1 MRHLYAEDNWNSHC
15 RSQGHSNAVA
25 NFEAEKEVSGLNVLT
40 QKPMTNF
47 FRVVRMKKVG
57 V

>member
-1 MRHLYAEDNWNSHC
+1 MRHPYAEDNWNSHC
-15 RSQGHSNAVA
+15 RSQGHSNAVV
-25 NFEAEKEVSGLNVLT
+25 NLEAEKEVADLNGFT